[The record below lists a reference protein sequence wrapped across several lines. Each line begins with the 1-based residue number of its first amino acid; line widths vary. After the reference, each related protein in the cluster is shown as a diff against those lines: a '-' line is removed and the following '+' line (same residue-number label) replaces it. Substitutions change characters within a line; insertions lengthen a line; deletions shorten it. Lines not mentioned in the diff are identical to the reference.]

1 MIMNTVILM
10 ISNTQ
15 AISMLTFMTSIMN
28 TMLNN
33 NMLEI
38 GVANGSGLATT
49 MRLMRHKHLNMNPPS
64 IMKLKKGKTLEK
76 VSCLKKMM
84 IPLSIMMTSLNDMRT
99 SQSKCTLRKGHGEQ

>member
-15 AISMLTFMTSIMN
+15 AVISMLTFMTSIMN

-33 NMLEI
+33 DMLGI

-49 MRLMRHKHLNMNPPS
+49 MRLMRHRHLNMNPPS
-64 IMKLKKGKTLEK
+64 IMKLEEEVEDTREGLM
-76 VSCLKKMM
+76 LKEDDDST
-84 IPLSIMMTSLNDMRT
+84 IYNDGLT
-99 SQSKCTLRKGHGEQ
+99 Q